1 MYSPAAPVTFYLLS
15 MPSVVVSIEKELL
28 MIFNPEYECMDYE
41 ARIKIQLAN
50 LKNLVETLYSKVAF
64 YRDKMNEKGISPK
77 DIHSLKDIEKLPFTT
92 KDDLRENY
100 PHGLRACPQDR
111 IVEVHMSSGTTGKPV
126 VDEYTMKD
134 INIWRESMARTM
146 SAAGCTKDD
155 IVQNCY
161 GYGLFTGGPGAHYG
175 AMTIGAEVLPMS
187 SGNTAR
193 QLMIL
198 QDFGSTMLCCTPSY
212 ALYVSEEAVEAGI
225 DLRKLPINKGCFGAE
240 PWSENMRKEIEARYA
255 MKAFDIYGLTEI
267 IGPGVSFECE
277 AQNGL
282 HINEDFFYPEI
293 IEPETGK
300 TLADG
305 EKGELVFTTL
315 TKEGTPLLRY
325 RTRDI
330 SFLIRE
336 PCACGRTTVRMH
348 RLFGRTD
355 DMLIIRGVN
364 VFPSQIEEVLIEIE
378 GTEPQYLIVVT
389 RGESHLDEVE
399 LQVEVK
405 KEFFSDETRGLENL
419 RSRIESVMK
428 SRLQISLKVKL
439 VEPKTIER
447 SIGKAKR
454 VLDMRKI

>member
-1 MYSPAAPVTFYLLS
+1 
-15 MPSVVVSIEKELL
+15 
-28 MIFNPEYECMDYE
+28 MIYNPEYECMEVE
-41 ARIKIQLAN
+41 ARKRLQLAR
-50 LKNLVETLYSKVAF
+50 LKNLVEKLYNDVPF
-64 YRDKMNEKGISPK
+64 YREKMDEMEIKSR
-77 DIHSLKDIEKLPFTT
+77 DIHSLKDIENLPFTT

-100 PHGLRACPQDR
+100 PHGLLACPKDR

-126 VDEYTMKD
+126 VDEYTQSD
-134 INIWRESMARTM
+134 IDIWREAMARTM
-146 SAAGCTKDD
+146 AGGGCTKDD

-175 AMTIGAEVLPMS
+175 AMTLGAEVLPMS

-193 QLMIL
+193 QLMVL
-198 QDFGSTMLCCTPSY
+198 QDFGSTMLTCTPSY
-212 ALYVSEEAVEAGI
+212 ALYMAEEARDAGI
-225 DLRKLPINKGCFGAE
+225 DLLTLPIRKGCFGAE
-240 PWSENMRKEIEARYA
+240 PWSENMRKEIEARYG
-255 MKAFDIYGLTEI
+255 MKAYDIYGLTEI

-277 AQNGL
+277 AQDGL
-282 HINEDFFYPEI
+282 HINEDLFYPEI
-293 IEPETGK
+293 IDPATGK
-300 TLADG
+300 ALPDG

-330 SFLIRE
+330 TYFMRE
-336 PCACGRTTVRMH
+336 PCTCGRTTVRMH

-364 VFPSQIEEVLIEIE
+364 VFPSQIEHALIEIE
-378 GTEPQYLIVVT
+378 GTEPQYLIVLT

-405 KEFFSDETRGLENL
+405 QEFFSDETRGLESL
-419 RSRIESVMK
+419 RARIDAVMK
-428 SRLQISLKVKL
+428 SKLQISVRVKL

-454 VLDMRKI
+454 VIDKRTI

>member
-1 MYSPAAPVTFYLLS
+1 MDP
-15 MPSVVVSIEKELL
+15 ELRKK
-28 MIFNPEYECMDYE
+28 F
-41 ARIKIQLAN
+41 QLAH
-50 LKNLVETLYSKVAF
+50 LKNLAETLYERVAF
-64 YRDKMNEKGISPK
+64 YRKKMDALGIKPR
-77 DIHSLKDIEKLPFTT
+77 DIHSLRDIEKLPFTT

-100 PHGLRACPQDR
+100 PRGLLAAPTDQ

-126 VDEYTMKD
+126 VDEYTRND

-146 SAAGCTKDD
+146 AAAGCTKNDV
-155 IVQNCY
+155 VQNCY

-175 AMTIGAEVLPMS
+175 ALTIGAEVLPMS

-193 QLMIL
+193 QLMVM
-198 QDFGSTMLCCTPSY
+198 QDFGSTMLTCTPSY
-212 ALYVSEEAVEAGI
+212 ALYMAEEAADAGI
-225 DLRKLPINKGCFGAE
+225 DLHKLPLGKGCFGAE
-240 PWSENMRKEIEARYA
+240 PWSENMRKEIESRYG
-255 MKAFDIYGLTEI
+255 MKAYDIYGLTEI

-293 IEPETGK
+293 IDPETGRV
-300 TLADG
+300 LPDG

-315 TKEGTPLLRY
+315 TKDGTPLLRY

-330 SFLIRE
+330 TYFMRE
-336 PCACGRTTVRMH
+336 PCSCGRTTVRMH

-364 VFPSQIEEVLIEIE
+364 VFPSQIEQALIEIE
-378 GTEPQYLIVVT
+378 GTEPQYLIVVN
-389 RGESHLDEVE
+389 RGETHLDEVE

-405 KEFFSDETRGLENL
+405 KEFFSDETKDLEVL
-419 RSRIESVMK
+419 RNKIEGVMK
-428 SRLQISLKVKL
+428 SRLQIGLKVKL

-447 SIGKAKR
+447 SMGKAKR
-454 VLDMRKI
+454 VIDNRKI

>member
-1 MYSPAAPVTFYLLS
+1 
-15 MPSVVVSIEKELL
+15 
-28 MIFNPEYECMDYE
+28 MIFNPEYECMESE
-41 ARIKIQLAN
+41 ARKKLQLAN
-50 LKNLVETLYSKVAF
+50 LKNLVETLYANVAF
-64 YRDKMNEKGISPK
+64 YRERMAGLGITSR
-77 DIHSLKDIEKLPFTT
+77 DIKSLKDIEKLPFTT
-92 KDDLRENY
+92 KDDLRVNY
-100 PHGLRACPQDR
+100 PHGLLACPKDR

-134 INIWRESMARTM
+134 INIWREAMSRTM
-146 SAAGCTKDD
+146 AAAGCTKDD

-175 AMTIGAEVLPMS
+175 ALNIGAEVLPMS

-193 QLMIL
+193 QLMVL
-198 QDFGSTMLCCTPSY
+198 QDFGSTMLTCTPSY
-212 ALYVSEEAVEAGI
+212 ALYMSEEAADAGI
-225 DLRKLPINKGCFGAE
+225 DLHKLPVCKGCFGAE
-240 PWSENMRKEIEARYA
+240 PWSENMRKEIEARYG
-255 MKAFDIYGLTEI
+255 MKAYDIYGLTEI

-277 AQNGL
+277 AQDGL
-282 HINEDFFYPEI
+282 HINEDLFYPEI
-293 IEPETGK
+293 IDPQTGRI
-300 TLADG
+300 LPDG

-330 SFLIRE
+330 TYLMRE
-336 PCACGRTTVRMH
+336 PCSCGRTMVRMH

-364 VFPSQIEEVLIEIE
+364 VFPSQIEQALIEIE
-378 GTEPQYLIVVT
+378 GTEPQYLIVVS
-389 RGESHLDEVE
+389 RGESHLDDVE

-405 KEFFSDETRGLENL
+405 KEFFTDETRGLEAL
-419 RSRIESVMK
+419 RSKIEGVMK
-428 SRLQISLKVKL
+428 SKLQIGLKVKL

-454 VLDMRKI
+454 VVDNRKI